1 MLQLGLKATKV
12 VKLIQVRLVQ
22 GDATLTK
29 EVTLG
34 VELLCSGVQLKED
47 FIIGTLDGFDAIL
60 SNIFLNVYQI
70 DILKGGSKLKVITK
84 LNDK

>member
-1 MLQLGLKATKV
+1 
-12 VKLIQVRLVQ
+12 
-22 GDATLTK
+22 
-29 EVTLG
+29 
-34 VELLCSGVQLKED
+34 VQLKED